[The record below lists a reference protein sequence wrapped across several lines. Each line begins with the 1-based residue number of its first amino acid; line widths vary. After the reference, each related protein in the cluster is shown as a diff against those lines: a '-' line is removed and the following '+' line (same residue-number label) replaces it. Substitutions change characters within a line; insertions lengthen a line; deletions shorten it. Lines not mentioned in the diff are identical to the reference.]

1 MEFLKR
7 IFKDDDKVI
16 GLCSFRKKTQKVYAY
31 TPKFTNTTL
40 FYSTNTKN
48 NFFLS

>member
-16 GLCSFRKKTQKVYAY
+16 GLCSFRKKTQKVLW
-31 TPKFTNTTL
+31 PK
-40 FYSTNTKN
+40 YSCHKN
-48 NFFLS
+48 